1 MLTLI
6 KLTIAI
12 LVIFKIIPKNNVL
25 CEPQMGK
32 RGLYPTLSTKGQK
45 KLTQSY
51 MDFIQFADGTN
62 SLEKISDLID
72 VDTDHIVFDDPKKII
87 SESDV
92 VIDFTT
98 PQSTLQNILIAS
110 ELSTPIVIGT
120 TGLNEKVIN
129 AINQHSKN
137 IPILQSSNM
146 SVGVNLLFDFVN
158 HAASKLKDV
167 DYDIEISESHHR
179 HKVDAPSG
187 TAITLGEQAAKGRKV
202 KFNDVRELN
211 RINLTSARKKGS
223 IGFAVTRGG
232 EISGEHTVSFIGRDD
247 RIDLIHKAHNRSI
260 FVKGA
265 IEAAVFLS
273 KQKKGLYSIKD
284 VAGD

>member
-1 MLTLI
+1 MTLTNI
-6 KLTIAI
+6 GIAGC
-12 LVIFKIIPKNNVL
+12 LGR
-25 CEPQMGK
+25 MGK
-32 RGLYPTLSTKGQK
+32 ELVKEV
-45 KLTQSY
+45 
-51 MDFIQFADGTN
+51 INN
-62 SLEKISDLID
+62 SDLEFLGGFEQPQHKDVHKKISDLID

-120 TGLNEKVIN
+120 TGLDEKVIE
-129 AINQHSKN
+129 AINHHSKN

-211 RINLTSARKKGS
+211 RINLTSTRKKGS

>member
-1 MLTLI
+1 
-6 KLTIAI
+6 
-12 LVIFKIIPKNNVL
+12 
-25 CEPQMGK
+25 
-32 RGLYPTLSTKGQK
+32 
-45 KLTQSY
+45 
-51 MDFIQFADGTN
+51 
-62 SLEKISDLID
+62 
-72 VDTDHIVFDDPKKII
+72 
-87 SESDV
+87 
-92 VIDFTT
+92 
-98 PQSTLQNILIAS
+98 
-110 ELSTPIVIGT
+110 
-120 TGLNEKVIN
+120 
-129 AINQHSKN
+129 
-137 IPILQSSNM
+137 M

-211 RINLTSARKKGS
+211 RINLTSTRKKGS

>member
-1 MLTLI
+1 MPL
-6 KLTIAI
+6 
-12 LVIFKIIPKNNVL
+12 
-25 CEPQMGK
+25 
-32 RGLYPTLSTKGQK
+32 
-45 KLTQSY
+45 
-51 MDFIQFADGTN
+51 
-62 SLEKISDLID
+62 
-72 VDTDHIVFDDPKKII
+72 
-87 SESDV
+87 
-92 VIDFTT
+92 
-98 PQSTLQNILIAS
+98 
-110 ELSTPIVIGT
+110 
-120 TGLNEKVIN
+120 
-129 AINQHSKN
+129 HS
-137 IPILQSSNM
+137 Q
-146 SVGVNLLFDFVN
+146 
-158 HAASKLKDV
+158 
-167 DYDIEISESHHR
+167 ISESHHR

-211 RINLTSARKKGS
+211 RINLTSTRKKGS

>member
-1 MLTLI
+1 MTLTNIGVSGCLGRMGQE
-6 KLTIAI
+6 
-12 LVIFKIIPKNNVL
+12 LVKEIINNHQLNFTGGFEQPQHKNIH
-25 CEPQMGK
+25 K
-32 RGLYPTLSTKGQK
+32 
-45 KLTQSY
+45 
-51 MDFIQFADGTN
+51 
-62 SLEKISDLID
+62 KISDLIG
-72 VDTDHIVFDDPKKII
+72 VNTDHIVSDDPKKIF
-87 SESDV
+87 SNSDV

-98 PQSTLQNILIAS
+98 PQSTLQNVLIAS

-120 TGLNEKVIN
+120 TGLDEKAID
-129 AINQHSKN
+129 AINQYSNN

-146 SVGVNLLFDFVN
+146 SVGINLLFDFVN
-158 HAASKLKDV
+158 HAASTLKDV

-202 KFNDVRELN
+202 NFDDVKELN
-211 RINLTSARKKGS
+211 RIKLTSTRKKGS

-232 EISGEHTVSFIGRDD
+232 EIAGEHTVSFIGKND
-247 RIDLIHKAHNRSI
+247 RIDLVHKAQNRSI

-265 IEAAVFLS
+265 IKAAVFLS

-284 VAGD
+284 IVED